1 MASANDIL
9 SYVKAVQGEYK
20 KQKTEDVLSRVQAIQ
35 DGKNPDGSWS
45 IAKPNIPSST
55 ANIYDR
61 ALESYYKQHTSDPD
75 YERALRNGEILT
87 TPEEGPGYVSDK
99 LDAWIEQTGQKMDQN
114 YNAVAQWYGEAGT
127 EQNRR
132 RHALVQ
138 AMDQMDKD
146 TARAVWNGEREL
158 TGTVQAMSNERLAEL
173 GYNRGEISIARQMMD
188 LQDEMGL
195 YDEGRRV
202 GQTLRGTVVTIAS
215 AVPQIIETAKQGY
228 ENFKTKSELSAGD
241 DEASKRIRSLIRSIE
256 HTEDTVVQ
264 EFYQGRR
271 ALTGTVEEMANQV
284 LQERGYTPEE
294 ISEARQMLET
304 PAAPVSQDTLG
315 YQMYQV
321 GQEALEDAM
330 RGETAG
336 EQFVHSAAT
345 SAAENLALAA
355 INPALVLPTLTMQ
368 TVADSLAE
376 STASGHTPGHALAS
390 ASLKGGIGWIIEEA
404 GVAQMAQNM
413 GKKFAASALSE
424 KILNFIHSAPGMEAL
439 AQEAPVLY
447 GVLASGMDEA
457 MEEFVE
463 SYANKLVDVALGDA
477 DAGELLSLEQLA
489 EAGMGAAGGALG
501 GAMIGGVS
509 SGIGMLSPQDMLP
522 DAAPVQLAQEQ
533 TDQAVQQQEAPA
545 AQAEEA
551 PAPQTPASAALSA
564 QLDALQQ
571 ATALEASADP
581 QLLTPQAA
589 AASDP
594 QIAAGAQRTESMETP
609 SQSAAE
615 APAAANYGW
624 AEEMGRQAAEEGI
637 LGEEAWAQ
645 LRQNAEARNVQA
657 EAQPGSDTISQAP
670 AAQLEEDS
678 RPVQMDPR
686 WSAAQRQE
694 ARLLAESSSLSA
706 DAVELVVDAMPG
718 GISPEIYTDAARQI
732 YQIARQGIST
742 EKADALDLAQRFG
755 VKVGQVMAV
764 PGGPEALHQIWNQG
778 RIEGLAATGYGQP
791 GLAPEKTAGTVT
803 LEPGAQLPAEDLQ
816 LIDLAARATDTAVT
830 IKDRLENGAGG
841 AIDTALGRIYFAAEQ
856 GQDTLGA
863 VLHEQTHLY
872 NALDP
877 EGGRQ
882 LQQTA
887 LRYLAESQGF
897 ESVDRLI
904 VNYVEQLQQ
913 AGQEITYSQAAEEL
927 VADAM
932 RGVFSDVK
940 SFVRWVKS
948 QKAQAAKNAES
959 RGIVSK
965 TMDAVKK
972 LLNQIIQ
979 KAKTILA
986 REPDNQAA
994 RWAQSL
1000 AEEQRQELERLWY
1013 QHQDTAL
1020 DNQRTMRASG
1030 TKSTSERATDSAA
1043 RYQMRNQK
1051 NTDRYPQAG
1060 WTGKG
1065 DAAYETLMALPDMEI
1080 TPIDT
1085 RVVRSKGDVRTVIDD
1100 AFQNMG
1106 AARTA
1111 TKATV
1116 TNRYTGMEITVSR
1129 DGIRHSFHEK
1139 SLIKVRGPYV
1149 EQIGSILENAVKVN
1163 ELEGRTGPKGRG
1175 EDHSDVYLGAAENE
1189 KGELVGVRLIVNV
1202 YENGRAEL
1210 DAGSVEPIGKL
1221 YAHLGTKIGSAKTLP
1236 ARIPSDQR
1244 QNSQLPD
1251 TKIAVS
1257 GTPVGGSRASTAK
1270 AVPSHNISIA
1280 DLLDTVKQTPWLKDG
1295 TRFANSLEGVLSAD
1309 VRNSIGSK
1317 VRVPRDMASDLRYQ
1331 LPVDDALTESGKRA
1345 AAWEGADKAG
1355 LVEYMEQLRSD
1366 WLNLSAEDVKQ
1377 ITSKICS
1384 QAGSKANRIE
1394 VAKRIWNLVQY
1405 MNSGKANYDVA
1416 LVVAEDIMDYVM
1428 QFSGKLDRELYN
1440 QYPDLHNFTIGLK
1453 RGGTL
1458 YNDLSATYG
1467 SYQLAQKE
1475 LSRFH
1480 ITLTTA
1486 KPKPGESVRSAD
1498 QLYQE
1503 LSKDYPGLFPADIV
1517 NPLDQIQQIATV
1529 REMIT
1534 PEWRNNFGEGYD
1546 EAKADLALQLMIEL
1560 SQKGG
1565 AMDTAASALRQRFS
1579 EVLGGLRQ
1587 NSEARMLNA
1596 LSAQEKRLREQY
1608 RQSQDATRKLFQET
1622 TAKMGAAYTAKL
1634 QRAQARAQGALQRAR
1649 DARSRDSILRSM
1661 ASDRVKLTRMLEHPT
1676 EKNHVP
1682 QQYLET
1688 ALEIAD
1694 LANAAAYNKE
1704 AVTRLKALAAD
1715 IEAAATA
1722 DDGVDS
1728 MAADYKQSGIE
1739 EMLGRLTNSMDTE
1752 LLRSQRAEDALYK
1765 ASRRVRQSSKQLKA
1779 QQQAQADLVQSVAQ
1793 GQGRMTNEQLI
1804 MLHDVLSAMVT
1815 LAQNSNKLMA
1825 AKTNL
1830 AASEFAI
1837 NAVNDVSN
1845 SPYKLGKAPG
1855 AAKLLF
1861 GKYQAN
1867 VLNATRSLKRMG
1879 GYIHGGAMEIL
1890 ADALKNGE
1898 AEVIRLREKG
1908 AQIFRA
1914 EIENQ
1919 KALKKF
1925 AGKNATLY
1933 DIGLKSEEG
1942 ESVLVNMAQIV
1953 SIYKHLQHPQNREH
1967 LTKGGLKVPDMKL
1980 YSAGN
1985 IEEAYRK
1992 SVLAHLDLSGD
2003 PVARIEGLMDDYAA
2017 AWSKDLDELLNKYTK
2032 EVINRTSRR
2041 LSGYDKAKVENYYP
2055 IQVDSDVLAKEMEG
2069 VVYNGTIEG
2078 RGFLK
2083 ERRQNAPQPILLEE
2097 CTSVALRSLTDAA
2110 TYGGLAP
2117 VIRDANKIW
2126 NANRSEYGSLNAAVR
2141 KSFGNDGVKMFE
2153 GYIADLQRQ
2162 PRGRRGLFDFFK
2174 GSRGRYAGAVLTYN
2188 FPSLLGQISG
2198 VAALGSELGG
2208 KATWDA
2214 YKSFFEMAT
2223 GKERLEAVLQEM
2235 RDHDFWAV
2243 ENTMST
2249 GASAEL
2255 AALRN
2260 RTGKIGEIIENLP
2273 GANLLEKVD
2282 ILTRASAW
2290 EGAKSRVNQDLEAY
2304 GLTEEEVESDAW
2316 WDAVAGLAGQ
2326 ALENTQ
2332 PNYTISQ
2339 QAAIQRNPDQ
2349 LYKMLTM
2356 FRTPAFQNYGVLSYA
2371 IEDYAAQR
2379 GYRQQVEQRL
2389 AEQTLSD
2396 AARQKLEQQR
2406 AEYAA
2411 QEQAASG
2418 RLKMAVGAQIVQS
2431 VIYAVAAG
2439 MLGKDWLLHN
2449 LDREKDENGNF
2460 TALSVGGRLTS
2471 LTAESL
2477 LGNVYG
2483 LQEIWNTVGNI
2494 FGDGSSDPI
2503 SLTGIDA
2510 ISDFAG
2516 DLRRLNSE
2524 WGKLWAAEEPERDWL
2539 SFWSRVLDVGT
2550 SLGNLTG
2557 IPAGQVQRL
2566 IQGGYGWVKDFYTA
2580 VSNEDVSFGDILT
2593 APESSSSQY
2602 DRLYAA
2608 AFENTDQDE
2617 VEAALGKLDQ
2627 LDRITPPAKAGDE
2640 KAGDKKI
2647 LSEMISREK
2656 AYGDT
2661 LSSAAAARIAGREQ
2675 EYQQEF
2681 RQLVNRLAAALG
2693 IDPENSGA
2701 DRPRLN
2707 AVIDKASSAISDEV
2721 KKQLGQD
2728 SETGATIYDKVFNA
2742 LDAGGNVRAELE
2754 ALRRAG
2760 IQDDAIRNAVSGRY
2774 KQAYIDGDAA
2784 DRENI
2789 AAQLLRLVDAEDEPY
2804 YTRKEM
2810 DGWASDA
2817 ALKGFNESVYTDLDE
2832 AMQTRNLVSA
2842 QEQID
2847 RYLAAG
2853 KSDESIRTRITA
2865 MFRKAYLAAQGSE
2878 RAELGKFLCRL
2889 KGSRGALITPDT
2901 LTGWIK
2907 DAAKDR
2913 TQ

>member
-61 ALESYYKQHTSDPD
+61 ALESYYKQHISDPD

-330 RGETAG
+330 RGESAG
-336 EQFVHSAAT
+336 QQFVHGAVT
-345 SAAENLALAA
+345 SASENLVLAA
-355 INPALVLPTLTMQ
+355 INPALVLPVLTLQGM
-368 TVADSLAE
+368 ADNLAE
-376 STASGHTPGHALAS
+376 GTASGQSAGHSLTS
-390 ASLKGGIGWIIEEA
+390 AAIKGGIGWIIEEA
-404 GVAQMAQNM
+404 GVAQMAANM
-413 GKKFAASALSE
+413 GKPFASSAVAQ
-424 KILNFIHSAPGMEAL
+424 KILQWMRSAPGMATL
-439 AQEAPVLY
+439 QESSPLLY
-447 GVLASGMDEA
+447 GLVASATDEGL
-457 MEEFVE
+457 EEFVE
-463 SYANKLVDVALGDA
+463 AYADKIVDVALGDA
-477 DAGELLSLEQLA
+477 DQSELVGMELLA
-489 EAGMGAAGGALG
+489 EAGRNAASGALG

-509 SGIGMLSPQDMLP
+509 SGIGMLSPQEMLP
-522 DAAPVQLAQEQ
+522 DEAPVQLAQEQ
-533 TDQAVQQQEAPA
+533 AAQAAQQQEAPA
-545 AQAEEA
+545 AQVEQA
-551 PAPQTPASAALSA
+551 PTPQTPASAALSA
-564 QLDALQQ
+564 QLDELQQ
-571 ATALEASADP
+571 ATAPEAPAVPADP
-581 QLLTPQAA
+581 QLLTPQTA
-589 AASDP
+589 AASDL
-594 QIAAGAQRTESMETP
+594 QTAAGAPLAESMETTSRP
-609 SQSAAE
+609 T
-615 APAAANYGW
+615 APAAADYGW

-637 LGEEAWAQ
+637 LGEAAWAQ
-645 LRQNAEARNVQA
+645 LRQNAEARNAQA
-657 EAQPGSDTISQAP
+657 EAQPGAETITQAP

-678 RPVQMDPR
+678 QPVQIDPR
-686 WSAAQRQE
+686 WSAAQQQE

-718 GISPEIYTDAARQI
+718 GISPEIYTDAARQL
-732 YQIARQGIST
+732 YQIARQGIAT
-742 EKADALDLAQRFG
+742 EEADALDLAQRFG

-764 PGGPEALHQIWNQG
+764 PGGPEALHQVWNQG
-778 RIEGLAATGYGQP
+778 RIEGLAVTGYGQA
-791 GLAPEKTAGTVT
+791 GFAPEKTAGTVT
-803 LEPGAQLPAEDLQ
+803 VEPGAQLPAEDLQ

-841 AIDTALGRIYFAAEQ
+841 AIDTALGKIYFAAEQ

-863 VLHEQTHLY
+863 VLHEELHLY

-897 ESVDRLI
+897 ESVDRML
-904 VNYVEQLQQ
+904 VGYVEQLQQ
-913 AGQEITYSQAAEEL
+913 VGQEITYSQAAEEL

-979 KAKTILA
+979 KAKAILA
-986 REPDNQAA
+986 RQPDNQAA

-1020 DNQRTMRASG
+1020 DNQRAMRASG

-1043 RYQMRNQK
+1043 RYQMRNRE
-1051 NTDRYPQAG
+1051 NTDRYPQAR

-1065 DAAYETLMALPDMEI
+1065 DAAYETLTALPDMEI

-1085 RVVRSKGDVRTVIDD
+1085 RAVEGKNYREIVTD
-1100 AFQNMG
+1100 AFENMG
-1106 AARTA
+1106 LGRDVTQ
-1111 TKATV
+1111 ATV
-1116 TNRYTGMEITVSR
+1116 TNRYTGMEITIKRQS
-1129 DGIRHSFHEK
+1129 IEHSFNAGRQ
-1139 SLIKVRGPYV
+1139 IKTRGPYV
-1149 EQIGSILENAVKVN
+1149 EKIGSILENAVKVN
-1163 ELEGRTGPKGRG
+1163 ELDGRTGSKGRG
-1175 EDHSDVYLGAAENE
+1175 EDRSDVYLGAAENE

-1202 YENGRAEL
+1202 FKNGKAEL
-1210 DAGSVEPIGKL
+1210 DTSKLQEETGRL
-1221 YAHLGTKIGSAKTLP
+1221 YAHLGTKIGSAEAPP
-1236 ARIPSDQR
+1236 AGAPAFEAGGH
-1244 QNSQLPD
+1244 
-1251 TKIAVS
+1251 AVS
-1257 GTPVGGSRASTAK
+1257 RSPLQGPRASTAEAK
-1270 AVPSHNISIA
+1270 LSHTISIA
-1280 DLLDTVKQTPWLKDG
+1280 DLIGAVNE
-1295 TRFANSLEGVLSAD
+1295 TRRVEGRRNVVNWLEGVLSED
-1309 VRNSIGSK
+1309 VRENIGST
-1317 VRVPRDMASDLRYQ
+1317 VERPVDMADSLRYH
-1331 LPVDDALTESGKRA
+1331 LPIEPGSVESGKRA

-1355 LVEYMEQLRSD
+1355 LVEYMEQQRSD

-1377 ITSKICS
+1377 IASKICS

-1416 LVVAEDIMDYVM
+1416 LVVAEDIMDFVM
-1428 QFSGKLDRELYN
+1428 QSSGKLDRELYN

-1453 RGGTL
+1453 RGRTL

-1503 LSKDYPGLFPADIV
+1503 LSKDYPGLFPADKV

-1579 EVLGGLRQ
+1579 EALGGLRQ

-1596 LSAQEKRLREQY
+1596 LATQEKQLRERY
-1608 RQSQDATRKLFQET
+1608 RKSQDATRKLFQET
-1622 TAKMGAAYTAKL
+1622 TARMGAAYTAKL
-1634 QRAQARAQGALQRAR
+1634 QRAQARSQGALQRAW
-1649 DARSRDSILRSM
+1649 DARSRDSILRSI

-1779 QQQAQADLVQSVAQ
+1779 QQQAQADLVQSMAQ

-1804 MLHDVLSAMVT
+1804 TLHDLLQAMVT

-1879 GYIHGGAMEIL
+1879 GYIHGGAMEVL

-1980 YSAGN
+1980 YSAGK

-2032 EVINRTSRR
+2032 EIINRTSRR

-2126 NANRSEYGSLNAAVR
+2126 NANRGEFGSLKAAVR
-2141 KSFGNDGVKMFE
+2141 KSFGTDGVQVFE
-2153 GYIADLQRQ
+2153 DYLTDLQRQ
-2162 PRGRRGLFDFFK
+2162 PRGRRSLFDFFK
-2174 GSRGRYAGAVLTYN
+2174 GIRGRYAGAVLTYN

-2389 AEQTLSD
+2389 AEETLSD

-2418 RLKMAVGAQIVQS
+2418 RLKMAVGAQILQS

-2460 TALSVGGRLTS
+2460 TVLSVGGRLTS

-2483 LQEIWNTVGNI
+2483 LQEAWNTIGNI

-2524 WGKLWAAEEPERDWL
+2524 WNKFAAADTAEKDWL
-2539 SFWSRVLDVGT
+2539 TLWNRSVDVCM

-2566 IQGGYGWVKDFYTA
+2566 FQSAYGWAKDFYTA
-2580 VSNEDVSFGDILT
+2580 ASNEDVSFGDILT

-2608 AFENTDQDE
+2608 AFENADPDE
-2617 VEAALGKLDQ
+2617 VETALGKLDQ
-2627 LDRITPPAKAGDE
+2627 LDRITPPAKAGDA
-2640 KAGDKKI
+2640 KAGDKRI

-2661 LSSAAAARIAGREQ
+2661 LSAAAAARIAGREQ
-2675 EYQQEF
+2675 EYQQAF
-2681 RQLVNRLAAALG
+2681 QALVNRLAAALG
-2693 IDPENSGA
+2693 IDSDNPGS

-2721 KKQLGQD
+2721 KRQLGQD
-2728 SETGATIYDKVFNA
+2728 SETGATIYDKVFAA

-2760 IQDDAIRNAVSGRY
+2760 IQDDSIRNAVSGRY

-2784 DRENI
+2784 DRDDI
-2789 AAQLLRLVDAEDEPY
+2789 AAQLLRLVDAEGEPY

-2817 ALKGFNESVYTDLDE
+2817 ALKGFNPDVYTDLDE
-2832 AMQTRNLVSA
+2832 ALSTRNLVSA

-2907 DAAKDR
+2907 DAAKDK